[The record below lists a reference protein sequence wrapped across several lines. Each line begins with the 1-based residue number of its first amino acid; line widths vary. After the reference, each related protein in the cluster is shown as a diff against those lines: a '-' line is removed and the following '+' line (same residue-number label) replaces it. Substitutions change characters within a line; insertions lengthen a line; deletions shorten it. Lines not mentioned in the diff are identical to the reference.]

1 MNFPFNMEIYRG
13 LNMEG
18 QMDGLG
24 MTKNESIYVDS
35 SKHVS
40 GGL

>member
-13 LNMEG
+13 
-18 QMDGLG
+18 QMDTLG
-24 MTKNESIYVDS
+24 ILKKESIYVDS
-35 SKHVS
+35 SKHAS

>member
-13 LNMEG
+13 LNREG
-18 QMDGLG
+18 QMDTLDIL
-24 MTKNESIYVDS
+24 KKKSIYVDS
-35 SKHVS
+35 SKHAS